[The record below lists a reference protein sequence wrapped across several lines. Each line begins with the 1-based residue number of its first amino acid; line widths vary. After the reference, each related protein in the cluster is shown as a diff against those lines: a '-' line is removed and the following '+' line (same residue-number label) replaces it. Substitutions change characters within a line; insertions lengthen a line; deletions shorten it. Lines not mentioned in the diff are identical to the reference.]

1 MTSLN
6 RFLDFASQIYTKG
19 LDIEQ
24 GPTPNVQKE
33 KKKVKRWKLCGTA
46 FESRKFIPDFP
57 NDFEQQG
64 IFSTVIKD
72 LKGTKAKT
80 EINVE
85 VEDERA
91 SIEEL
96 STIFSTDNFP
106 SEEEREENFTT
117 NQDDLDLDIGTT
129 FPILMIM
136 FTAATLPPQG
146 KITMHFHHEAHEAC

>member
-1 MTSLN
+1 M
-6 RFLDFASQIYTKG
+6 
-19 LDIEQ
+19 
-24 GPTPNVQKE
+24 
-33 KKKVKRWKLCGTA
+33 
-46 FESRKFIPDFP
+46 
-57 NDFEQQG
+57 
-64 IFSTVIKD
+64 
-72 LKGTKAKT
+72 
-80 EINVE
+80 E

-136 FTAATLPPQG
+136 FTAANLPPQG

>member
-64 IFSTVIKD
+64 IFSAVIKD

-117 NQDDLDLDIGTT
+117 NQDDLDLDIGIT

-136 FTAATLPPQG
+136 FTAATLSPQG